1 MNLKEKKL
9 IIFDLDGTLIDSG
22 PDLAHSINLMLHKL
36 SLEAYE
42 SEVIERWVGNGALML
57 VRRALSGSVVPDDTL
72 DAEYVNAALRLFLEL
87 YSQNLCRHTTLYP
100 NVKNTIQKLREREY
114 TLAIVTNKPA
124 AFVPEILTHFGLL
137 SYFSLILGGDS
148 LDAKKPS
155 PKPLLHVC
163 EQLGFCVE
171 ESLMVGDSK
180 NDIQAANAANMESVA
195 VSYGYN
201 YQEDIREFH
210 PTLLIDD
217 FGVLLDL

>member
-1 MNLKEKKL
+1 VNLKEKKL

-72 DAEYVNAALRLFLEL
+72 DAEYVNAALKLFLEL

-100 NVKNTIQKLREREY
+100 NVKNTIQKLCEREY

>member
-1 MNLKEKKL
+1 MNLQEKKL

-22 PDLAHSINLMLHKL
+22 PDLAHSVNLMLETL
-36 SLEAYE
+36 SLKTYE

-57 VRRALSGSVVPDDTL
+57 VRRALSGSVVPDETL
-72 DAEYVNAALRLFLEL
+72 DAEYVNAALELFLNL
-87 YSQNLCRHTTLYP
+87 YSQNLCIHTSLYP
-100 NVKNTIQKLREREY
+100 NVKNTIQKLHESHY

-124 AFVPEILTHFGLL
+124 AFVPEILSHFGLFG
-137 SYFSLILGGDS
+137 YFSLILGGDS
-148 LDAKKPS
+148 LDVKKPS

-201 YQEDIREFH
+201 YQEDIREFQ

>member
-1 MNLKEKKL
+1 MNLQEKKL

-22 PDLAHSINLMLHKL
+22 ADLAHSINLMLTKL
-36 SLEAYE
+36 GRETFA
-42 SEVIERWVGNGALML
+42 SEIIERWVGNGALML
-57 VRRALSGSVVPDDTL
+57 VRRSLSGSVVPDETL
-72 DAEYVNAALRLFLEL
+72 DAVYVNAALETFLNF
-87 YSQNLCRHTTLYP
+87 YSQNLCLHTTLYP
-100 NVKNTIQKLREREY
+100 NVKKTIQKLHEREY

-124 AFVPEILTHFGLL
+124 AFVPEILSHFGLL
-137 SYFSLILGGDS
+137 EYFSLILGGDS
-148 LDAKKPS
+148 LDVKKPS

-163 EQLGFCVE
+163 EQLGFSVE

-180 NDIQAANAANMESVA
+180 NDIQAANAASMESVA

>member
-1 MNLKEKKL
+1 
-9 IIFDLDGTLIDSG
+9 
-22 PDLAHSINLMLHKL
+22 MLHKL

-72 DAEYVNAALRLFLEL
+72 DAEYVNAALKLFLEL

-100 NVKNTIQKLREREY
+100 NVKNTIQKLCEREY

>member
-9 IIFDLDGTLIDSG
+9 IIFDLDGTLIDSS

-72 DAEYVNAALRLFLEL
+72 DAEYVNAALKLFLEL

-155 PKPLLHVC
+155 PKPLLYVC